1 MTAFKIAIFWWVS
14 SVFGADLTFLSD
26 TNCTGQ
32 PLYGRKELPG
42 ISCYDMSYLDP
53 TKSVILANVAPGETV
68 TFFSDTA
75 CTNNLYSY
83 TIDVC
88 YTEPDHLVR
97 GFSVKSDGT
106 SANAPASTKD
116 VVPYG
121 VRLSNYKGLSIATV
135 NSPDIGFSRK
145 FTP

>member
-1 MTAFKIAIFWWVS
+1 MRPGLIAAVAVGVVMAS
-14 SVFGADLTFLSD
+14 AAGAA
-26 TNCTGQ
+26 
-32 PLYGRKELPG
+32 PALP
-42 ISCYDMSYLDP
+42 
-53 TKSVILANVAPGETV
+53 
-68 TFFSDTA
+68 
-75 CTNNLYSY
+75 
-83 TIDVC
+83 
-88 YTEPDHLVR
+88 